1 MPQAFRPADG
11 WKYVEG
17 AVNCAFYEVS
27 SARVIHLGQKM
38 SQLIRSL
45 ARGQPLDLALDV
57 IPGTE
62 REEILKIIAGM
73 PCLTEASGP
82 AGRWPAAKTENP
94 TGPIRLRGAFLE
106 LTVACNFR
114 CRHCYAEAG
123 SPSTEGEYSTRE
135 WMEVCDKLRAE
146 GVEGVTL
153 TGGEPMF
160 RKDFCEILM
169 HADQVFDGQVT
180 VLTNAAL
187 IDETI
192 CDALHECKTRISISF
207 YSHDADRADRM
218 TGVPGS
224 WQQVV
229 GALELLLKHQVTF
242 TVNVVLSPDTRPD
255 LPDIRSFLVSQGVD
269 QSMIMANPVLPAGRG
284 CAAKADMKL
293 LQSDFPHRPFQSM
306 AFNASGGLDCSTCWK
321 AQLTVAPTGCLLFCN
336 MLRDMPIGEL
346 KTNSLSEIVASE
358 RCQSM
363 WGVTLDDIE
372 ECKECELRFACYDC
386 RAAPFL
392 LTGDLYR
399 RNPLCLYDPIKGE
412 WSMAT
417 HSWFRSS
424 ADPDFR
430 PKARDGFVSKPSG
443 DEVLFYD
450 EDGKNA
456 FSLNRVAARIWSL
469 CDGSRTIEDIARLLF
484 EEFEVD
490 MNRLVKD
497 VNAAVDYMALQ
508 GLLE

>member
-1 MPQAFRPADG
+1 MPQAIRPADG

-27 SARVIHLGQKM
+27 SARVIHLAQKM
-38 SQLIRSL
+38 SRLIRAL
-45 ARGQPLDLALDV
+45 ARGQTIESALEVFPASD
-57 IPGTE
+57 
-62 REEILKIIAGM
+62 REEIKAIVSGM
-73 PCLTEASGP
+73 PCLVEAAGP
-82 AGRWPAAKTENP
+82 AAPWPVARAEKP
-94 TGPIRLRGAFLE
+94 AGPIRLRGAFLE

-153 TGGEPMF
+153 TGGEPMV
-160 RKDFCEILM
+160 RKDFCEILV
-169 HADQVFDGQVT
+169 HANQVFKGQVT

-187 IDETI
+187 VDEAI
-192 CDALHECKTRISISF
+192 AKALHDCQTRISISF
-207 YSHDADRADRM
+207 YSHDAERADRM

-224 WQQVV
+224 WKKVV
-229 GALELLLKHQVTF
+229 GALELLLKHQVSF
-242 TVNVVLSPDTRPD
+242 TVNVVLSPETRPD
-255 LPDIRSFLVSQGVD
+255 LPDVRSFLKSLGVD

-284 CAAKADMKL
+284 CAAKADLKL

-306 AFNASGGLDCSTCWK
+306 AFDASGRLECPTCWR
-321 AQLTVAPTGCLLFCN
+321 AQLTVTPTGCLLFCN
-336 MLRDMPIGEL
+336 MLRDLPIGEL
-346 KTNSLSEIVASE
+346 KDSSLGALVASE

-363 WGVTLDDIE
+363 WGLTLDDVQG
-372 ECKECELRFACYDC
+372 CKQCELRYACYDC

-392 LTGDLYR
+392 LTGDLYQ
-399 RNPLCLYDPIKGE
+399 RNPLCPYDPIKGE

-424 ADPDFR
+424 PDPDFR
-430 PKARDGFVSKPSG
+430 PKAREGFVSKPSG

-456 FSLNRVAARIWSL
+456 FSLNRVAAHIWSL
-469 CDGSRTIEDIARLLF
+469 CDGTRTTEDIARLLH
-484 EEFEVD
+484 EEYEVEFD
-490 MNRLVKD
+490 RLVRD

>member
-1 MPQAFRPADG
+1 MPQVLRPADG

-38 SQLIRSL
+38 SQLIRAL
-45 ARGQPLDLALDV
+45 ARGQSLDQALGVFPETD
-57 IPGTE
+57 
-62 REEILKIIAGM
+62 REEIKKIVGGI
-73 PCLTEASGP
+73 PCVVATSGSAAP
-82 AGRWPAAKTENP
+82 WPVAQPEKP
-94 TGPIRLRGAFLE
+94 VGPIRLRGAFLE

-135 WMEVCDKLRAE
+135 WIDVCDKLRAE

-153 TGGEPMF
+153 TGGEPML
-160 RKDFCEILM
+160 RKDFGEILV
-169 HADQVFDGQVT
+169 HANQVFDGQVT

-192 CDALHECKTRISISF
+192 SDVLHECQTRISISF
-207 YSHDADRADRM
+207 YSHDAERADRM

-224 WQQVV
+224 WKRVV
-229 GALELLLKHQVTF
+229 AALDLLLKRKISF
-242 TVNVVLSPDTRPD
+242 TVNVVLSPETRPD
-255 LPDIRSFLVSQGVD
+255 LPDIRSFLISLGVD

-284 CAAKADMKL
+284 CAAKADLKL
-293 LQSDFPHRPFQSM
+293 LQADFPHRPFQTM
-306 AFNASGGLDCSTCWK
+306 AFDASGRLECPTCWK
-321 AQLTVAPTGCLLFCN
+321 AQLTVTPTGCLLFCN
-336 MLRDMPIGEL
+336 MLRDMPIGDL
-346 KTNSLSEIVASE
+346 KTKNLGEIVASQH
-358 RCQSM
+358 CQSM
-363 WGVTLDDIE
+363 WGMTLDDIK
-372 ECKECELRFACYDC
+372 ECKECELRYACYDC

-392 LTGDLYR
+392 LTGDLYQ
-399 RNPLCLYDPIKGE
+399 RNPLCPYDPIKGE

-424 ADPDFR
+424 PDPDFR
-430 PKARDGFVSKPSG
+430 PKAREGFVSKPSG

-450 EDGKNA
+450 KDGKNA
-456 FSLNRVAARIWSL
+456 FSLNRVAAHIWSL
-469 CDGSRTIEDIARLLF
+469 CDGTRTTEEIARLLH
-484 EEFEVD
+484 EEYEVELD
-490 MNRLVKD
+490 RLIRD
-497 VNAAVDYMALQ
+497 VNAAVDFMALQ